1 MVSSSFRVTQQS
13 IANGA
18 VATLQANLARI
29 AQLNTQISS
38 NKRIQKPSDDP
49 IGTGSSLQ
57 YQADLGRNAQIGKNI
72 NDAKGWLSIAD
83 STLTTVVEQIQHIR
97 DLAVQAQNGAMGPT
111 ELAALGTEIDNTRQ
125 TLLTLANTKY
135 GTRSIFAGTS
145 AGAAYDAAGTYIGR
159 SAGVDRT
166 IAPGVRVQVNVNGDD
181 VFGLAGNDLFTLVS
195 NLANDVRAGNSA
207 AIGTEIGGLD
217 ARLQTVQTRQGEIG
231 ARAERVDTMKTR
243 NDDTATSLS
252 QGLSSVEDV
261 DMPKAIM
268 DMQLQQFT
276 YQAALAT
283 TAKIIQPSLVDFL
296 R

>member
-13 IANGA
+13 IATGA

-29 AQLNTQISS
+29 QQLNTQISS
-38 NKRIQKPSDDP
+38 NKRILKPSDDP
-49 IGTGSSLQ
+49 IGTGNALQ
-57 YQADLGRNAQIGKNI
+57 YHGDLGRNTQIGKNI
-72 NDAKGWLSIAD
+72 SDATGWLSTAD
-83 STLTTVVEQIQHIR
+83 STLTSVVEQIQHIR
-97 DLAVQAQNGAMGPT
+97 DLSVQAQNGAMGPT

-145 AGAAYDAAGTYIGR
+145 AGAAYDSTGTYIGR
-159 SAGVDRT
+159 SAAVERT
-166 IAPGVRVQVNVNGDD
+166 IASGVRVQVNVNGDD
-181 VFGLAGNDLFTLVS
+181 VFGPVGNDLFTLVS
-195 NLANDVRAGNSA
+195 TLANDVRAGSNA
-207 AIGTEIGGLD
+207 AISADVANLD

-231 ARAERVDTMKTR
+231 ARAERVDTMKSR
-243 NDDTATSLS
+243 NDATATNIS
-252 QGLSSVEDV
+252 QNLASVEDV

-268 DMQLQQFT
+268 DLQMQQFT
-276 YQAALAT
+276 YQAALST